1 MSQDEAS
8 QERRPIIPSAKL
20 LVRICSKGLLFGIW
34 FGMAA
39 FLVHFVGLRA
49 CVESSLYAGLTYGV
63 LGFFFAAA
71 MAV

>member
-1 MSQDEAS
+1 
-8 QERRPIIPSAKL
+8 
-20 LVRICSKGLLFGIW
+20 
-34 FGMAA
+34 MAA

-49 CVESSLYAGLTYGV
+49 FVESSLYAGLTYGV